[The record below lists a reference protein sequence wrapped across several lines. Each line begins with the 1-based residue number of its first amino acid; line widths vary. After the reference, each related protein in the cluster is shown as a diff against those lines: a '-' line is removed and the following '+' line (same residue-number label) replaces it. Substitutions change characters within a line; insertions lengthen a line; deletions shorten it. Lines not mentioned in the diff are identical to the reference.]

1 MVGGRVY
8 GPGYQEGDA
17 HMISHL
23 RGLITDTGDGYVIIE
38 TGGIGFKVLMT
49 GEDIL
54 RVSKED
60 GQARVFTHLAVREDA
75 FTLYGFSEPYDL
87 DVFLLLIG
95 VNRIG
100 PQMALSVLSQI
111 SGPELVN
118 AIASEDEKRLTRLS
132 GIGQRNAKRLI
143 LELKDRVAALQKIP
157 SSSKTEKSL
166 ASREDAVEALVA
178 LGFNS
183 RESYEA
189 VDSVL
194 RSNPIA
200 DTPSLLRSA
209 LAILKERRK
218 V

>member
-1 MVGGRVY
+1 
-8 GPGYQEGDA
+8 
-17 HMISHL
+17 MISHL
-23 RGLITDTGDGYVIIE
+23 RGLITDTGEGYVVIE
-38 TGGIGFKVLMT
+38 TRGIGFKVLMT

-54 RVSKED
+54 RVSGEE
-60 GQARVFTHLAVREDA
+60 GPVRVFTHLAVREDA
-75 FTLYGFSEPYDL
+75 FTLYGFSDPYNL

-111 SGPELVN
+111 PGPELVK

-157 SSSKTEKSL
+157 PPPGTEKPL
-166 ASREDAVEALVA
+166 ASGEDAVEALVA

-189 VDSVL
+189 VDSAL
-194 RSNPIA
+194 RCDPGA

-209 LAILKERRK
+209 LALLKERRK

>member
-1 MVGGRVY
+1 
-8 GPGYQEGDA
+8 
-17 HMISHL
+17 MISHL
-23 RGLITDTGDGYVIIE
+23 RGLITDTGEGYVVIE

-49 GEDIL
+49 GEDII
-54 RVSKED
+54 RVSKEE
-60 GQARVFTHLAVREDA
+60 GPVRVFTHLAVREDA
-75 FTLYGFSEPYDL
+75 FTLYGFSDPYNL

-111 SGPELVN
+111 PGPELVH

-143 LELKDRVAALQKIP
+143 LELKDRVAALQKLTP
-157 SSSKTEKSL
+157 PPGTGKPLSSG
-166 ASREDAVEALVA
+166 EDAVEALVA

-189 VDSVL
+189 VDSAL
-194 RSNPIA
+194 RSDPGA
-200 DTPSLLRSA
+200 DAPLLLRSA
-209 LAILKERRK
+209 LALLKERRK